1 MTTKSAIGR
10 EPVDMY
16 DDDYWFGRDGR
27 KARDFAERFGCS
39 MRRVEELAAGRLKD
53 EAYRE
58 YVLRVAERVEGES
71 DSGVS

>member
-1 MTTKSAIGR
+1 MASP

-27 KARDFAERFGCS
+27 KARDFAVRFDSGMRHIESLSERLS
-39 MRRVEELAAGRLKD
+39 E

-58 YVLRVAERVEGES
+58 FLEREAETVEGGA
-71 DSGVS
+71 DAGTL